1 LKALPELI
9 ETVFDI
15 RFAFNRWILGE
26 DFCAALGFTD
36 DQLND
41 PDFDMLQALGAT
53 EQDAELANDYICGTM
68 TIEGAHHLKLEH
80 LPVFDC
86 ASRCGRKGLRYI
98 KHMAHVRM
106 MSSVQPFI
114 SGAISKTVNMPGTA
128 TTAEIGEVFQAAWLQ
143 MVKAITIYRDGSKLS
158 QPLNISSFQDLDEI
172 IMLGTEESLD
182 ETKGPREVQER
193 IVERVY
199 HRSERRM
206 LPKRRKGYIREAY
219 VGGHKVFLRTGEYDD
234 GALGEVFIDM
244 YKEGASFKGLL
255 NCFAVLASKALQ
267 YGMPLEEL
275 VDSFTFT
282 RFEPAG
288 AVQGHNVIKNS
299 TSILD
304 YVFRSIGYDYL
315 GRKDFVHVKAVDE
328 VLDSNGENGHAPVVE
343 PSLAVH
349 VQPDHSATRTSQ
361 VYQAKVQGYTGEQCE
376 NCGSMRV
383 KQNGTCKV
391 CDDCG
396 MTTGCS

>member
-1 LKALPELI
+1 
-9 ETVFDI
+9 
-15 RFAFNRWILGE
+15 
-26 DFCAALGFTD
+26 
-36 DQLND
+36 
-41 PDFDMLQALGAT
+41 
-53 EQDAELANDYICGTM
+53 
-68 TIEGAHHLKLEH
+68 
-80 LPVFDC
+80 
-86 ASRCGRKGLRYI
+86 
-98 KHMAHVRM
+98 
-106 MSSVQPFI
+106 
-114 SGAISKTVNMPGTA
+114 MPGTA
-128 TTAEIGEVFQAAWLQ
+128 TTAEIGEVYQSAWQ
-143 MVKAITIYRDGSKLS
+143 HMVKAVTVYRDGSKLS
-158 QPLNISSFQDLDEI
+158 QPLNISSYQDLDEV

-182 ETKGPREVQER
+182 ETKGPKEVQER

-199 HRSERRM
+199 HRSERRH

-234 GALGEVFIDM
+234 GSLGEVFIDM

-288 AVQGHNVIKNS
+288 TVQGHNVIKNS

-328 VLDSNGENGHAPVVE
+328 LVDGDEGKQKSNGTSSGTQVAEPALVVHAE
-343 PSLAVH
+343 PSHA
-349 VQPDHSATRTSQ
+349 SALQSQ
-361 VYQAKVQGYTGEQCE
+361 AYQAKVQGYTGEQCE

-391 CDDCG
+391 CEDCG